1 MTSTTPEGLAE
12 RLEAAAK
19 TATPGPWFA
28 DDHPLE
34 IVAPHVSLV
43 VASIDPLAEDAEEAA
58 FNAAF
63 IALANPKNILALI
76 QALRSSEEQ
85 RDRMRGALEREIEAL
100 EEELDSARQDLVD
113 KSVESRLRGDV
124 SRADLFLEASVI
136 VGQRATDFHTERA
149 LSQHQEKQGAAH
161 EKGPAG

>member
-85 RDRMRGALEREIEAL
+85 RDRMRGALIEMLALYDTALMATEFTKPRTGQIVMNIEKLKVAIEA
-100 EEELDSARQDLVD
+100 ARQ
-113 KSVESRLRGDV
+113 
-124 SRADLFLEASVI
+124 
-136 VGQRATDFHTERA
+136 A
-149 LSQHQEKQGAAH
+149 LSQHQERQDAAH